1 MSGGGNAS
9 SRDRD
14 GIARRH
20 RPAVEVRSFNHWTT
34 REVPSTLF
42 DYWLSQEVFFL
53 SEYFLKIED
62 FLI

>member
-9 SRDRD
+9 SRNRD
-14 GIARRH
+14 GIARAR
-20 RPAVEVRSFNHWTT
+20 RPAVEVRSLNHWTKW
-34 REVPSTLF
+34 EVPSTLF